1 MTKQLITLIGAL
13 LTAAVVAA
21 GVLIGVLPLIGG
33 VFSADAQRQEV
44 TATNTGY
51 ETQIASLTEQSKRL
65 AEIESAVAQ
74 LRGQIPGGE
83 MLNQVFERIS
93 RAGTTAGVDV
103 IAVDRAEA
111 AVYAAR
117 TGTGEDAPETAAT
130 EPPATPAQA
139 DTPIDQAEDVAA
151 DAGAASADAS
161 AAAGAAP
168 TDAGEPATPTAAP
181 RQQVELSIRAIAP
194 DIDSAF
200 AFLDGLR
207 AGPRAIALDSV
218 TTTRSEAGFDMQLTV
233 ITFLHDDGS
242 E

>member
-21 GVLIGVLPLIGG
+21 GVLVGVLPLIGG
-33 VFSADAQRQEV
+33 VLSADAQRQEV

-74 LRGQIPGGE
+74 LRSQIPGGE

-117 TGTGEDAPETAAT
+117 TGTGEDAPAPAAT
-130 EPPATPAQA
+130 EPPAEPAQA
-139 DTPIDQAEDVAA
+139 DTPVDQAEGVAA
-151 DAGAASADAS
+151 DAD
-161 AAAGAAP
+161 AAAADTAAGGAAP
-168 TDAGEPATPTAAP
+168 ADAAEPATPTVAP

-207 AGPRAIALDSV
+207 AGPRAIAIDSV

>member
-21 GVLIGVLPLIGG
+21 GVLVGVVPLIGG

-44 TATNTGY
+44 AATNAGY

-74 LRGQIPGGE
+74 LRSQIPGGE

-117 TGTGEDAPETAAT
+117 TGTGEDAPAPAAT
-130 EPPATPAQA
+130 EPPAEPAQA
-139 DTPIDQAEDVAA
+139 DTPVDQAEGAAA
-151 DAGAASADAS
+151 DAD
-161 AAAGAAP
+161 AAAAETTVGGAAP
-168 TDAGEPATPTAAP
+168 TDAAEPSAPAIEP
-181 RQQVELSIRAIAP
+181 RQQIELTIRASAP
-194 DIDSAF
+194 DMNSAF

-207 AGPRAIALDSV
+207 AGPRAIAIDSV
-218 TTTRSEAGFDMQLTV
+218 TTTRAAERFDMQLTV
-233 ITFLHDDGS
+233 ITFLHDDGRN
-242 E
+242 